1 MPARFIIWTG
11 DTHALTAPLASIATG
26 ATAGACK
33 TLLQLV
39 APASGKFTVIE
50 WGYMFD
56 SAPAN
61 PVDLDLVET
70 GSVAATVTAHVAGSL
85 HRYGDTQATS
95 QLQIGST
102 TLSGYNA
109 SAEGTITATR
119 LLGARRENG
128 IWSSQPLPLSREPEV
143 WNGNVLRLRAAPSTA
158 AAVNL
163 KAFIVIEE

>member
-1 MPARFIIWTG
+1 MPGRFIVWTG
-11 DTHALTAPLASIATG
+11 NTSALTAPLASIATG
-26 ATAGACK
+26 STSGASK

-39 APASGKFTVIE
+39 PPATGKFTVIE

-61 PVDLDLVET
+61 PVDVDLIET

-85 HRYGDTQATS
+85 HKYADTNATS
-95 QLQIGST
+95 QLQLGT
-102 TLSGYNA
+102 ALTGYNA
-109 SAEGTITATR
+109 SAEGTITASR
-119 LLGARRENG
+119 LLAARRENG
-128 IWSSQPLPLSREPEV
+128 QYFSQPFPLGREPEV

-163 KAFIVIEE
+163 KAYLIIEE